1 MAEAVGSRCG
11 SRGSRWLIT
20 LQGRPF
26 CSPRPLEVPKSRV
39 AGKTG
44 DGFREQAD
52 LVPPGSK
59 LTLGWVRGWREWS
72 WIRGL
77 HLPW

>member
-1 MAEAVGSRCG
+1 M
-11 SRGSRWLIT
+11 
-20 LQGRPF
+20 
-26 CSPRPLEVPKSRV
+26 PKSGV
-39 AGKTG
+39 AGETG

-59 LTLGWVRGWREWS
+59 LTLGWVGGWREWS